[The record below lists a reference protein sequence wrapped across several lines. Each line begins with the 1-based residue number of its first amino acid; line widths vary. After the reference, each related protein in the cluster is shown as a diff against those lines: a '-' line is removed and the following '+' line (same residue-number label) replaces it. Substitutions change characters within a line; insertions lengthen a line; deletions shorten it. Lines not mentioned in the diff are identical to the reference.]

1 MTDRTE
7 LELCP
12 DCGGLRVTELTSIGT
27 VEVTLGEHTGPA
39 ELFIG
44 PTPAPCDHAPSKA
57 QPQLNAKVISHWI
70 PGCETGRHNQPH
82 PGQTCDEADEW
93 IRFRDQAIGDMI
105 RANWEQFTRAHQAAA
120 LAETAFA
127 AALEGL
133 PPQPPQYTDVQRAL
147 DILAPHLAWDPRYR
161 P

>member
-1 MTDRTE
+1 MDPNLAQQYAALADRWAHGHDALTDGCALCQGEYAEAVQLSRQHPIQREQPTE
-7 LELCP
+7 I
-12 DCGGLRVTELTSIGT
+12 R
-27 VEVTLGEHTGPA
+27 
-39 ELFIG
+39 
-44 PTPAPCDHAPSKA
+44 
-57 QPQLNAKVISHWI
+57 VISHWI

-93 IRFRDQAIGDMI
+93 IRFRDQVLGDLL

-147 DILAPHLAWDPRYR
+147 DILAPHLAWDHRYR
-161 P
+161 R